1 MRQIQILIVL
11 FIIFIQATSQGEE
24 ISRVV
29 AILDDQAITLHQVRE
44 KISLYRLFLQ
54 GNDISEKELYNLA
67 LQNTIDDA
75 IISKYSGSY
84 SIPDTMVMDFINKL
98 LLDNGMKIT
107 DLEAFLLD
115 KGLSMASLK
124 NHFTKQIIWNNLLVK
139 REDGEELLQ
148 EDFKDS
154 KNIKRKILE
163 LTEAAKQPLME
174 RFFSAHS
181 KVLLSEIV
189 INSKNQKAIQL
200 LMETGDLVKV
210 KKTFPDSV
218 QLQGDN
224 GSLGW
229 INFNDLS
236 DLYKEAITQTGLK
249 EISRPIVGQDFMIFL
264 KPLAFEEVT
273 IKQDFQNPY
282 YLKLSYDQKANLEFD
297 KRFGEN
303 YSSYKLKSLR
313 EAHYIQ
319 ILD

>member
-1 MRQIQILIVL
+1 MRKIQIFIAL
-11 FIIFIQATSQGEE
+11 FIVFIHAIGHGRE

-29 AILDDQAITLHQVRE
+29 AILDDQAITSNQVRE

-54 GNDISEKELYNLA
+54 GNDISEKDLYNLA

-75 IISKYSGSY
+75 IISNYSGSY
-84 SIPDTMVMDFINKL
+84 SIPDTIVMDFINKL

-107 DLEAFLLD
+107 DLEAFLSD

-139 REDGEELLQ
+139 REDIEELLQ
-148 EDFKDS
+148 EDFQKS
-154 KNIKRKILE
+154 KSIKRKIAE
-163 LTEAAKQPLME
+163 LTKAAEQPLME
-174 RFFSAHS
+174 RLFKPTS

-189 INSKNQKAIQL
+189 ITSKNQKAIQL

-236 DLYKEAITQTGLK
+236 DLYKEAITQTGLR
-249 EISRPIVGQDFMIFL
+249 EISRPIFGQDFIIFL
-264 KPLAFEEVT
+264 KPLAFDGVT
-273 IKQDFQNPY
+273 IKKELQNPY
-282 YLKLSYDQKANLEFD
+282 YFKLSYDQKANLEFA

-303 YSSYKLKSLR
+303 YSSYQLKNLR
-313 EAHYIQ
+313 EAHYVQ
-319 ILD
+319 IFD